1 MYSRVIT
8 LSKMDVDKYI
18 CCRIGNHIVVD
29 MTYLYTILVT
39 WRQRGRTSLEMIS
52 YICMCSTRH
61 VLSLKVKTQHIH
73 IHMKSNA

>member
-29 MTYLYTILVT
+29 MTYLYTIIVT

-52 YICMCSTRH
+52 LRYICMCSTRH
-61 VLSLKVKTQHIH
+61 VLSLKVKTQHNIF
-73 IHMKSNA
+73 I

>member
-39 WRQRGRTSLEMIS
+39 WRQRGRTSLEMHVVYATCLIPQSKNTTYS
-52 YICMCSTRH
+52 YSYE
-61 VLSLKVKTQHIH
+61 V
-73 IHMKSNA
+73 